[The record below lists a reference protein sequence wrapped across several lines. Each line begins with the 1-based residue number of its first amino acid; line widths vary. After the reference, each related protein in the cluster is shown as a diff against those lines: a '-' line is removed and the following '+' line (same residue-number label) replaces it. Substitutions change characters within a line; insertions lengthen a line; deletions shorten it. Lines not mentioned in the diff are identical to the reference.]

1 MEQAIQDLAADLSN
15 IIALYGPAVV
25 SVISMIASIF
35 VAITKFK
42 ASAQNSIGEI
52 KKTASEIRQSNTD
65 VAELKMQC
73 SALIKQNAEL
83 QSQLSTTLTEMNT
96 NIECLKDEVSNVK
109 KL

>member
-1 MEQAIQDLAADLSN
+1 MIKALN
-15 IIALYGPAVV
+15 FYIALL
-25 SVISMIASIF
+25 
-35 VAITKFK
+35 VALFALP
-42 ASAQNSIGEI
+42 ASAQDSIGEI
-52 KKTASEIRQSNTD
+52 KKTTSEIRQSNTD
-65 VAELKMQC
+65 VAELKMEC